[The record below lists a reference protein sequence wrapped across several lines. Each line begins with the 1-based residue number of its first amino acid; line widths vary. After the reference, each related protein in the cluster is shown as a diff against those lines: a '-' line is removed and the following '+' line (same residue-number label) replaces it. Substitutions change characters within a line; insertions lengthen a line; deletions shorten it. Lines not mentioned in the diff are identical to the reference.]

1 VVTARNVPAVI
12 LLLIL
17 VFLTCGCT
25 STTRNTAITVTS
37 LDDGDFPYDTV
48 GNFDVYTGS
57 FLIANPSNATAE
69 NINVNIMISPTA
81 AYCHGQTATFDI
93 PRMDPHAKKTVRA
106 SIAEFSG
113 LDCQYNYTYQVVTRT
128 SG

>member
-1 VVTARNVPAVI
+1 MRSVPAVI

-17 VFLTCGCT
+17 VILTCGCM
-25 STTRNTAITVTS
+25 SPSRNTAITVTS
-37 LDDGDFPYDTV
+37 LDTGDIPYDTI
-48 GNFDVYTGS
+48 GNFDVYTES
-57 FLIANPSNATAE
+57 FIIANPSNATVE
-69 NINVNIMISPTA
+69 NINVNIIVSPTA

-93 PRMDPHAKKTVRA
+93 AGMDPHAKKTVRV

-113 LDCQYNYTYQVVTRT
+113 LGCQYNYTYQVVMRA